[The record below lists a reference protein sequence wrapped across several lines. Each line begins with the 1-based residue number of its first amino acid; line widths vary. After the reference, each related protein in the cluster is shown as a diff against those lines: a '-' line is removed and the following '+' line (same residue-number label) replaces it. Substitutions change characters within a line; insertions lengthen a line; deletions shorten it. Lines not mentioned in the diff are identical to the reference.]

1 MQKKNSTI
9 KPQDS
14 KDKIKESP
22 LSASEVKNLLLLEIM
37 SPANPKFSPLTS
49 KERHELVKNIRAELP
64 WKEVFLPVRNIDLR
78 NKYTELFEYI
88 DLEIQKENNTK

>member
-14 KDKIKESP
+14 KDEIKESP
-22 LSASEVKNLLLLEIM
+22 LSASEVKNLLLLEIIA
-37 SPANPKFSPLTS
+37 PAIPKLSPLTS

-64 WKEVFLPVRNIDLR
+64 WKEVFLPIRNIDLR
-78 NKYTELFEYI
+78 NKYIELFEHI